1 MSNICPHRAAICA
14 KNGADFRRAFC
25 ALDFFMRLWYH
36 SAMGKVTDIKPQKRS
51 KSRVNVYIDGEFA
64 VALEA
69 VTAKAGGVIVGAEID
84 ADALA
89 RLCRESE
96 DESALSRAFGYISR
110 RMRTESEVR
119 KYLTERKYPPSAV
132 DSAVAKLKE
141 YGYID
146 DEEFVRSY
154 VENKRDTRGKLRMRR
169 DLALCGADE
178 KLIDG
183 AIGDMGDQREAASR
197 AAEKYLRTHPYDYR
211 KLCARLSSM
220 GFEWEDVRAAVRGL
234 GKETEDEESI

>member
-1 MSNICPHRAAICA
+1 M
-14 KNGADFRRAFC
+14 
-25 ALDFFMRLWYH
+25 
-36 SAMGKVTDIKPQKRS
+36 
-51 KSRVNVYIDGEFA
+51 
-64 VALEA
+64 
-69 VTAKAGGVIVGAEID
+69 
-84 ADALA
+84 
-89 RLCRESE
+89 
-96 DESALSRAFGYISR
+96 
-110 RMRTESEVR
+110 
-119 KYLTERKYPPSAV
+119 
-132 DSAVAKLKE
+132 
-141 YGYID
+141 
-146 DEEFVRSY
+146 RSY

-234 GKETEDEESI
+234 GKESEDEESI

>member
-1 MSNICPHRAAICA
+1 M
-14 KNGADFRRAFC
+14 
-25 ALDFFMRLWYH
+25 
-36 SAMGKVTDIKPQKRS
+36 
-51 KSRVNVYIDGEFA
+51 NVYIDGEFA
-64 VALEA
+64 AALEA
-69 VTAKAGGVIVGAEID
+69 VTAKAGGVTVGAEID

-89 RLCRESE
+89 RLCSESE

-119 KYLTERKYPPSAV
+119 KYLTEKKYAPSSV
-132 DSAVAKLKE
+132 DHAVARLKE

-154 VENKRDTRGKLRMRR
+154 VENRRDTRGKLRMRR

-183 AIGDMGDQREAASR
+183 ALCEIGDQREAAAR

-211 KLCARLSSM
+211 KLCTRLSSM
-220 GFEWEDVRAAVRGL
+220 GFEWEDVRAVVRGL